1 LLRRRWAAAAALAL
15 SLGGCTPLHE
25 YVRNGFKVG
34 PNYREPPA
42 PVAAGWIEETDPRVR
57 KERDDLSQWWTVFN
71 DPALVQLIDTAYRQ
85 NLTLREAGFRVLAAR
100 AQLGIAVGEL
110 FPQTQYM
117 NGDFVQRNVSLAVAN
132 KAATPQRSFPQW
144 DYGFGLA
151 WELDFWGKFRR
162 GVEQADDNFQASGD
176 DYDAVLVTTLG
187 DVAANYVQLR
197 TNEQQ
202 LEYLKQNIEIQQ
214 ESLRIARA
222 RFKAGAT
229 TELDVDQAE
238 VTLTQTQS
246 QVHQQEIAI
255 RQSIHR
261 LCVLIGIPPED
272 LRAKLGPAPI
282 PTPPTD
288 VGPGVPADLVRRR
301 PDVRRQERL
310 AAAQCAAIGIADA
323 DFYPA
328 ISINGTIGYSA
339 QQFGRLFS
347 QQGFRGS
354 VGPSFQ
360 WNILEY
366 GRLIN
371 NVRQQRTLFE
381 VLVATYQ
388 QQVLTAAEEVEN
400 GLVTFLESQGR
411 ARSLEETVAAAEK
424 GVKVAIAQYAGG
436 KVDYNRVAVLEQN
449 LVQQQQA
456 LADARG
462 QVAQGLVQV
471 YRALGGGWEIRC
483 AGGAAPLPQPERELL
498 PPPRPVESGQPG
510 PDVGAQKA
518 GDGAGEG
525 AP

>member
-1 LLRRRWAAAAALAL
+1 VAL

-25 YVRNGFKVG
+25 YVHNGFKVG
-34 PNYREPPA
+34 PNYREPPV
-42 PVAAGWIEETDPRVR
+42 PVARGWIEENDPRVR
-57 KERDDLSQWWTVFN
+57 KERDDLSHWWTVFN
-71 DPALVQLIDTAYRQ
+71 DPALALLIDTAYRQ

-117 NGDFVQRNVSLAVAN
+117 NGDFAQREVSLAVAN

-151 WELDFWGKFRR
+151 WEVDFWGKFRR
-162 GVEQADDNFQASGD
+162 GVEQADDNLQATAY
-176 DYDAVLVTTLG
+176 DYDAMLVTLLG
-187 DVAANYVQLR
+187 DVATAYVQLR
-197 TNEQQ
+197 TAQQQ
-202 LEYLKQNIEIQQ
+202 LEYLKQNIELQK
-214 ESLRIARA
+214 ESLRIAQA
-222 RFKAGAT
+222 RLKAGAT

-238 VTLTQTQS
+238 VTLTQTES
-246 QVHQQEIAI
+246 QVHLQEIAI
-255 RQSIHR
+255 RQAIHR

-272 LRAKLGPAPI
+272 LRAKVGPAPI
-282 PTPPTD
+282 PKPPTD

-301 PDVRRQERL
+301 PDVRRQERY

-347 QQGFRGS
+347 EQGFRGS
-354 VGPSFQ
+354 AGPSFQ
-360 WNILEY
+360 WNILQY
-366 GRLIN
+366 GRLLN
-371 NVRQQRTLFE
+371 NVRLQRAQFE

-411 ARSLEETVAAAEK
+411 ARSLEQTVAAAEK
-424 GVKVAIAQYAGG
+424 AVKVAVAQYTDG
-436 KVDYNRVAVLEQN
+436 KIDFNRVAVLEQN

-456 LADARG
+456 LADSRG
-462 QVAQGLVQV
+462 QVAQGLIQV

-483 AGGAAPLPQPERELL
+483 AGGAASPPPPEREVL
-498 PPPRPVESGQPG
+498 PPPRPLESGQPV
-510 PDVGAQKA
+510 PDVGAQEA
-518 GDGAGEG
+518 GDGPRQG